1 MLKKIEG
8 LQTVETITEKLKIK
22 RQSAINLVSR
32 LRKQGYATTRGGGK
46 KIRLYRITQTKQRKR
61 EIGMFDI
68 LNRYNQN
75 FQLREWY
82 DHQVHGKYTVEDAI
96 VDAIQTGSFRAILAT
111 LRLFNHVTDWPR
123 LYRLAREK
131 RIWQKVGALYDTSRL
146 YFKARKMPKKYNNPN
161 SKNWKQLTQLK
172 DRNNFPDIQK
182 KWHVYMPFNEKDIL
196 SAK

>member
-1 MLKKIEG
+1 MEQEGMLKKIEG
-8 LQTVETITEKLKIK
+8 LQTVETIMEKLKIK
-22 RQSAINLVSR
+22 RQSAINIVSR

-82 DHQVHGKYTVEDAI
+82 DHQVHGKYTAEDAI

-131 RIWQKVGALYDTSRL
+131 R
-146 YFKARKMPKKYNNPN
+146 
-161 SKNWKQLTQLK
+161 
-172 DRNNFPDIQK
+172 
-182 KWHVYMPFNEKDIL
+182 
-196 SAK
+196 